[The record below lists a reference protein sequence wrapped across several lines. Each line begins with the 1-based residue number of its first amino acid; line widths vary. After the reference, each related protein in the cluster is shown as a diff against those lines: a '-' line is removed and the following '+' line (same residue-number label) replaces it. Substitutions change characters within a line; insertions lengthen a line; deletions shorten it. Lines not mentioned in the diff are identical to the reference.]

1 MRGNKSPDVG
11 TPVRNAAE
19 RGVEGN
25 GNVSLQRFPCGIH
38 IPRPQKRGI
47 PLHPGVTVAMQ
58 RIRTLIRPVQLRPF
72 PVHAVANQARRDAER
87 IAFVRPPSADA
98 HGNVFAMCVPVA
110 ACRLL
115 IKARYVARIVNGP
128 TESVRENDHV
138 HHGMKVL
145 PVKLIKHFL
154 GIGED
159 AGIPHKRTI
168 LGVPA

>member
-1 MRGNKSPDVG
+1 
-11 TPVRNAAE
+11 
-19 RGVEGN
+19 
-25 GNVSLQRFPCGIH
+25 
-38 IPRPQKRGI
+38 
-47 PLHPGVTVAMQ
+47 MQ
-58 RIRTLIRPVQLRPF
+58 RIRTLIRAGPAAALPSTCGC
-72 PVHAVANQARRDAER
+72 E
-87 IAFVRPPSADA
+87 PSATGCRADRLRQA
-98 HGNVFAMCVPVA
+98 TIRRRHGNVFAMCVPVA